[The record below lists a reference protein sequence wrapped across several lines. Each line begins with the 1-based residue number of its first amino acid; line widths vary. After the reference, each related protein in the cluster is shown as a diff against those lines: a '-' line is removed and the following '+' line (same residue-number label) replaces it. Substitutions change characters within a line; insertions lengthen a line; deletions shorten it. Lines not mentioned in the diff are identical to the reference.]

1 VNSVYYLGGLKPR
14 PTVVAVAQHKLSAG
28 LRKNAE
34 QIFQAGIKAAD
45 PYLAVKQCLHIVDN
59 QLQISL
65 DNSSDKRRDGGWK
78 KIHLIAFG
86 KAACTM
92 AKAAQEVIPAHL
104 LTVPE
109 PSAIMKM

>member
-1 VNSVYYLGGLKPR
+1 
-14 PTVVAVAQHKLSAG
+14 
-28 LRKNAE
+28 
-34 QIFQAGIKAAD
+34 
-45 PYLAVKQCLHIVDN
+45 LHIVDN

-86 KAACTM
+86 KAACTV

-104 LTVPE
+104 FNGTWIHIWQWMARTHDINIFN
-109 PSAIMKM
+109 SSYIFIIADGYARYR